1 MASTTAVIGLGRSGM
16 GAARLLKALHHKV
29 CVFDSERTPQLEQRA
44 AVLRGEGID
53 VELGRPL
60 QIQLFQQLMPGAVV
74 LSPGVRWDHPVLVD
88 LRAQGLPVFN
98 EMELAWQ
105 NLKQHPW
112 IGITGTNGK
121 TTITT
126 LVGHLLQQSG
136 RDAPTCGNIGTLA
149 TDLAMECRQGRRPD
163 WLVVEVSS
171 FQIEAAPSLAPRI
184 GIWSNLTPDHL
195 DRHGSLVAYGAIK
208 ASMISR
214 SDIQVLNADDPELRT
229 RRRLW
234 PQARWVTCGPVA
246 NLEPE
251 ITAALAIE
259 DGIVVS
265 PQGPLFPVDALPLPG
280 RHNVSNMLLAT
291 AAALQAGVKPEQIAA
306 GLRCFPGVPHRLER
320 LVTRQGVTY
329 FNDSKATNF
338 EAACTA
344 LDTLD
349 GPLLLLAGGR
359 AKQGC
364 DPGRWLHHIANKAA
378 AVLLYGEAAVA
389 FAQQLQHACPAVPC
403 LQQPSLAEAVPHAHA
418 LALEQGV
425 TTVLLSPACASFDQ
439 YPNFEAR
446 GDHFRSLVQEL
457 PPGSS

>member
-16 GAARLLKALHHKV
+16 GAARLLKALHHDV
-29 CVFDSERTPQLEQRA
+29 CVFESEQTPQLEQRA
-44 AVLRGEGID
+44 AILRREGID
-53 VELGRPL
+53 VELGQPL
-60 QIQLFQQLMPGAVV
+60 QFQLFQRLRPDAVV
-74 LSPGVRWDHPVLVD
+74 LSPGVRWDHPVLID
-88 LRAQGLPVFN
+88 LRAQDLPVFN
-98 EMELAWQ
+98 EMELAWHS
-105 NLKQHPW
+105 LKDHPW

-126 LVGHLLQQSG
+126 LLGHLLRQSG
-136 RDAPTCGNIGTLA
+136 CDAPTCGNIGTLA
-149 TDLAMECRQGRRPD
+149 TDLAMECRKGRRPD

-171 FQIEAAPSLAPRI
+171 FQIEASPSLAPRI

-195 DRHGSLVAYGAIK
+195 DRHGSLAAYGAIK
-208 ASMISR
+208 ASLISR

-229 RRRLW
+229 RRSHW
-234 PQARWVTCGPVA
+234 PQAQWVTCGPAA
-246 NLEPE
+246 NLEPG
-251 ITAALAIE
+251 ISAALAVE
-259 DGIVVS
+259 DGMVAS
-265 PQGPLFPVDALPLPG
+265 PQGPLFPVDTLPLPG
-280 RHNVSNMLLAT
+280 KHNVSNMLLAT
-291 AAALQAGVKPEQIAA
+291 AAALKVGLLPEQIAA

-320 LVTRQGVTY
+320 LGTCQGITY

-364 DPGRWLHHIANKAA
+364 DPDRWFHRIADKAA
-378 AVLLYGEAAVA
+378 AVLLYGEAAAA
-389 FAQQLQHACPAVPC
+389 FAQQLQHACPAVPR
-403 LQQPSLAEAVPHAHA
+403 LQEPGLAEAVPRAHA

-439 YPNFEAR
+439 YPGFEAR
-446 GDHFRSLVQEL
+446 GDHFRSLVQQL
-457 PPGSS
+457 PSGSR